1 MNIDKIT
8 ISNKVLFGK
17 IGFQYFIGYKN
28 HDKIEPFCIML
39 AKMNGFAKSFNETK
53 YMWFLIEYENMLK
66 ACNNVRDEI
75 NNIMQKG
82 FDSQPA
88 YDEKNLKTKTILWR
102 ISKYKFIR

>member
-8 ISNKVLFGK
+8 TSNKVLFGK

-28 HDKIEPFCIML
+28 HDKIEPFCTML

-82 FDSQPA
+82 KIANQLKMK
-88 YDEKNLKTKTILWR
+88 KNLKTKTILWR